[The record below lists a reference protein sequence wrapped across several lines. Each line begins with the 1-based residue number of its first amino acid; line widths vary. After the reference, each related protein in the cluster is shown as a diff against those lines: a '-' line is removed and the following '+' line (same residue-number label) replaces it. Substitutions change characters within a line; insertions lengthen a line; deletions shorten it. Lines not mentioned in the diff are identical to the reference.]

1 MAVNKVTITINSR
14 QYTVVAEE
22 STEYLE
28 QLCSHI
34 NEKVENVIRGGQN
47 LLGERPVVLAAL
59 NICDEYYKSV
69 EECEK
74 VKGQLQKFADRNT
87 RLNYD
92 MKGLQSEADMLRS
105 GQMSIDE
112 EAVKAEAKAAK
123 DDLADANN
131 QIKFL
136 EGHIT
141 ILENK
146 LKDMEEKYK
155 EREKEMLEMIEKG

>member
-1 MAVNKVTITINSR
+1 M
-14 QYTVVAEE
+14 
-22 STEYLE
+22 
-28 QLCSHI
+28 
-34 NEKVENVIRGGQN
+34 
-47 LLGERPVVLAAL
+47 LGERPVVLAAL

-155 EREKEMLEMIEKG
+155 EREKEMLGMIEKG